1 MSDVDTR
8 KPGLLERLAEGP
20 VICAEGYLFEFERRG
35 YLQAGAFVPEVVLEH
50 PELVAQLHRE
60 FVHAGS
66 DVVEAFT
73 YYAHREK
80 LQTIHKE
87 HLLEPLNRQALTI
100 AKEVADETGTLLAG
114 DICNTNI
121 YVSGDP
127 AGAVRSMFEEQVGWA
142 VEAGVDYVVGET
154 FTWGEEAL
162 LGLEVIKAT
171 GLPAVITLAVH
182 RDGTTGE
189 GWTPEE
195 TCKRLED
202 AGADVVGVNC
212 IRGPKTMFPLPR
224 EDSRARERPGRGAAR
239 AVPHDRGRADVPV
252 THRSGLRRH
261 SGRAALP
268 ERARPV
274 RVQPLRARGLRAQGT
289 CTRGLVPRRLL
300 RRGPAPHPGCRRGPR
315 PDPAGEPVLA
325 GHVEARVSGDG
336 RADPAGV
343 QGVRRQ
349 AVARCFRSRQKRL
362 ASTAP
367 ACERR

>member
-1 MSDVDTR
+1 MSDVETR

-80 LQTIHKE
+80 LQTIDKE

-212 IRGPKTMFPLPR
+212 IRGPKTMIPLLERIR
-224 EDSRARERPGRGAAR
+224 EHVS
-239 AVPHDRGRADVPV
+239 VPV
-252 THRSGLRRH
+252 
-261 SGRAALP
+261 AALP
-268 ERARPV
+268 VPYRTTEAEPTFQSLTDPTCDVIPGGRPFPTALDPFVCNRYELEDFARRAHALGV
-274 RVQPLRARGLRAQGT
+274 SYLGVCCGA
-289 CTRGLVPRRLL
+289 
-300 RRGPAPHPGCRRGPR
+300 GPHHIR
-315 PDPAGEPVLA
+315 
-325 GHVEARVSGDG
+325 
-336 RADPAGV
+336 
-343 QGVRRQ
+343 
-349 AVARCFRSRQKRL
+349 AVAEGLGRTPPASRYSPDMSKHAFLGTDARIPQEYREYADRL
-362 ASTAP
+362 
-367 ACERR
+367 